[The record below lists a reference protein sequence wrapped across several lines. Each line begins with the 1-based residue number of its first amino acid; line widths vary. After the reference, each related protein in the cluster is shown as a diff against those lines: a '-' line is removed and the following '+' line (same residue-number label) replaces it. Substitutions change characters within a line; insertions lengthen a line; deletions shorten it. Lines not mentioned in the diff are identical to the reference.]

1 MAKKGN
7 AWNIPQNRCT
17 AVYFVAWSCTML
29 SLIFTIAKYNCTKIS
44 VAELSQRVRNRK
56 GQKWSFRWQLYCQHR
71 FLWKFPFFSSWINKL
86 LESGYKVNNFLRT
99 YSNTTYFYLI
109 SHNKNTRKPKMV
121 RWRLQTM
128 FSILPIFCD
137 FLATKPIGNPISL
150 RKLIFIFSN
159 ETFWLIFKL

>member
-56 GQKWSFRWQLYCQHR
+56 GQKWSFKWQLYCQHR
-71 FLWKFPFFSSWINKL
+71 FLWKFPSFL
-86 LESGYKVNNFLRT
+86 LESIDCWKVDTKSTIFLEPIQILPTFISFHIIRYQKNGKTQKWLDGVFEPCFRFCRFSAIFLRQNP
-99 YSNTTYFYLI
+99 SEI
-109 SHNKNTRKPKMV
+109 
-121 RWRLQTM
+121 W
-128 FSILPIFCD
+128 
-137 FLATKPIGNPISL
+137 FL
-150 RKLIFIFSN
+150 
-159 ETFWLIFKL
+159 